1 MSLDIYIMPLAV
13 TTVEI
18 GLTMKVVSPKPF
30 LIQILSWHQRFPDSE
45 IAGKFTLSE
54 TFGYY
59 INFGLAPYLKRSL
72 CVISRDHLSTPFC
85 FMKVWTRSCRWNKWT
100 FTIDICV
107 MVTTKLKLIIL
118 IQNFFIV
125 IIRGSIKGL
134 S

>member
-1 MSLDIYIMPLAV
+1 MPLA
-13 TTVEI
+13 TTKAEI
-18 GLTMKVVSPKPF
+18 RLAMKVVLNHFSYRSYLYIKDLFQCMF
-30 LIQILSWHQRFPDSE
+30 LDSE

-85 FMKVWTRSCRWNKWT
+85 FMEVWTRSCRWNKWT
-100 FTIDICV
+100 FTKDICV

-125 IIRGSIKGL
+125 LIRGLIKGL